1 MKKILIVFTLIYQTS
16 FAQNKKSNDPVLKS
30 IKANVEYLASDKLEG
45 RRTGTAG
52 EKLAY
57 DYIEKKFKQAG
68 LKAAGD
74 NGTFIQAF
82 EVNDGKK
89 LTKDTKFSVNGV
101 PLKLYEDWFPLS
113 FSKTGSFVYTFS
125 KTAKYKV
132 TLLQVDLAAAMEEN

>member
-89 LTKDTKFSVNGV
+89 LTKDTKFSM
-101 PLKLYEDWFPLS
+101 
-113 FSKTGSFVYTFS
+113 KTGSRFLFQKQEVLYILFP
-125 KTAKYKV
+125 KR
-132 TLLQVDLAAAMEEN
+132 QNIR